1 MRIESRKR
9 GRKHRG
15 QRGNGARTAP
25 QATVS
30 NGQEHK
36 VKGVCSIWL
45 NPLRF
50 HGRFRIFAW
59 ELWAK
64 PSSIDLISNTE
75 SFKVFSRCLFD
86 EVMP

>member
-1 MRIESRKR
+1 MRIERVER
-9 GRKHRG
+9 EEGNTG

-45 NPLRF
+45 SPLRF
-50 HGRFRIFAW
+50 HSRFRIFAW
-59 ELWAK
+59 ELRAK